1 MPYIKN
7 TYYVGEDLEVEKV
20 HSGRYGKRVPVS
32 EKKKVTSEAVQKVNY
47 RNRVK
52 KLRRLI
58 MNNFTD
64 SDYHLVLTYQKE
76 LRPDVEGAKKLLK
89 KFHAKMKREYQ
100 KMGIEYK
107 WICVTEYRTAA
118 IHHHLIIN
126 DAPEVIKILKECW
139 PHGHVNL
146 TPIYADMDVE
156 GLAEYLLKETR
167 DTRQKAAYVKSHSCD
182 GVGLKQPPSIH
193 KEHKCSTSQKGY
205 RDYRFQGLEKRA
217 KAGKRFLHRQRIL
230 GRRCK

>member
-7 TYYVGEDLEVEKV
+7 TYYVGDSIEVEKV

-32 EKKKVTSEAVQKVNY
+32 EKKKPTAEAAQKVNH

-58 MNNFTD
+58 ANNFTED
-64 SDYHLVLTYQKE
+64 DYHLVLTYRKDE
-76 LRPDVEGAKKLLK
+76 RPDVEGAKKLLRN
-89 KFHAKMKREYQ
+89 FHVKMKREY
-100 KMGIEYK
+100 KKLGTGYK

-126 DAPEVIKILKECW
+126 DAPGVIKILKECW
-139 PHGHVNL
+139 PHGHVNI
-146 TPIYADMDVE
+146 TPIYTDMDVE

-167 DTRQKAAYVKSHSCD
+167 DTKQKAGYAKSHACN
-182 GVGLKQPPSIH
+182 GIILKQPPSIH
-193 KEHKCSTSQKGY
+193 KKYKRSASEKGY
-205 RDYRFQGLEKRA
+205 RDYRFPGLEKRA
-217 KAGKRFLHRQRIL
+217 EAGKGILHREKFP
-230 GRRCK
+230 GRRHK